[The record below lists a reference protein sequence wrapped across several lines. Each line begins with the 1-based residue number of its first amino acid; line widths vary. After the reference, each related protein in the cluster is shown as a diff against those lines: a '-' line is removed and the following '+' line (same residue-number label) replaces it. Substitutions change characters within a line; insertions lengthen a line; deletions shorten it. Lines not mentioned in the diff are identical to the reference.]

1 MGDRLKYERFFWFHN
16 LVKIKK
22 YPNTRHIVERYEIS
36 FRTAQRDIE
45 FMRDRLNAPLQ
56 YDTAKRGY
64 FYDNDSY
71 ELPPLWL
78 NEDNIIALSL
88 AVRLASSIPDTG
100 IKEELRG
107 LLEKIFVLHG
117 SDKKTNIRDISKK
130 ISVKNIEYSRVN
142 EKYFHQITDTLFKEA
157 PVTITYYSPHKNE
170 RTERTIL
177 PLHLMHYM
185 GNWHIIAFCNKRK
198 EIRDFALSRI
208 KSINPA
214 VESINLPKG
223 LPSIKEY
230 IRKNFG
236 IMQGVKTKEVR
247 LHFSPDI
254 AEWMQEQIWHPS
266 QKISFKDD
274 GSLILRFPTA
284 DYREVKRRVLSYG
297 STVRVISPKEFI
309 QEVKAEINKMKKIY

>member
-1 MGDRLKYERFFWFHN
+1 MGDRLKYERFLWFHN
-16 LVKIKK
+16 LVKVKK
-22 YPNTRHIVERYEIS
+22 YPNARHIVERYEIS

-56 YDTAKRGY
+56 YDNTKRGY
-64 FYDNDSY
+64 FYDYDSY
-71 ELPPLWL
+71 ELPSLWL
-78 NEDNIIALSL
+78 NEDNIMALSL
-88 AVRLASSIPDTG
+88 AVRLASSIPDTE

-117 SDKKTNIRDISKK
+117 SDKKPNIEDISKK

-142 EKYFHQITDTLFKEA
+142 EKYFHQITDALFKEA

-170 RTERTIL
+170 KTVRTIL

-208 KSINPA
+208 KSVNPA
-214 VESINLPKG
+214 VELVNQPKRI
-223 LPSIKEY
+223 PSMKGY

-236 IMQGVKTKEVR
+236 IMQGVKTKEVC
-247 LHFSPDI
+247 LQFSPAV
-254 AEWMQEQIWHPS
+254 AEWMQEQVWHPS
-266 QKISFKDD
+266 QKISFKND
-274 GSLILRFPTA
+274 GSLILRFPVA
-284 DYREVKRRVLSYG
+284 DYREIKRRILSYG
-297 STVRVISPKEFI
+297 STVRVIFPKELI
-309 QEVKAEINKMKKIY
+309 LEIKEEINKMKKIY